1 MSTKYDFTP
10 SVGTHL
16 MRYGRTWIR
25 VERTRE
31 NRMLEPWETV
41 QMTTIGKN
49 RNLFAQMLD
58 EARNLAML
66 EYSGKTLMYTVIG
79 TEWKKFGHPRQIRP
93 ICSVVLDEGVS
104 ERIVTDVKDFISS
117 PAWYRQRGVPYR
129 RGWLLYGPPGC
140 GKTSFITALAGE
152 LQYSICVLNL
162 SGMQY
167 GLYPRTRIMG
177 EIVSRKLP
185 LIWLILSVYLHF
197 RSFYVR

>member
-1 MSTKYDFTP
+1 MTNMLIFIDIYQVTTKYDFTP
-10 SVGTHL
+10 SVGTHF
-16 MRYGRTWIR
+16 MRCGRTWIR

-49 RNLFAQMLD
+49 RRLFAQILD
-58 EARNLAML
+58 EARNLAMA
-66 EYSGKTLMYTVIG
+66 EHSGKTLMYTVIG

-93 ICSVVLDEGVS
+93 LSSVVLDEGVS
-104 ERIVTDVKDFISS
+104 ENIVKDVKDFIAS

-162 SGMQY
+162 SGTYTIKNRQRY
-167 GLYPRTRIMG
+167 
-177 EIVSRKLP
+177 
-185 LIWLILSVYLHF
+185 
-197 RSFYVR
+197 